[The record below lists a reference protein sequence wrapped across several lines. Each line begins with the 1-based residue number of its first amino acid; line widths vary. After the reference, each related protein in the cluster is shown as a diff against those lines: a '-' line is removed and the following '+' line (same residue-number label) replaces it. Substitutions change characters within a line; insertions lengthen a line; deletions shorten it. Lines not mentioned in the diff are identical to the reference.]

1 MASLV
6 ADVHRTLLYGGVAM
20 NPRSHLRL
28 LYEGFPMAFVME
40 QAGGKGVNGK
50 TNLLDMTPSGLHQ
63 KTPVFVGSSGDIAE
77 LLSYGDVVQPSTKTY
92 SV

>member
-1 MASLV
+1 MV
-6 ADVHRTLLYGGVAM
+6 ADVHRTLLYGGVGM

-50 TNLLDMTPSGLHQ
+50 ANLLDMTPSGLHQ

-77 LLSYGDVVQPSTKTY
+77 LLSYGDVVQTSTKTY